1 MILNKIFR
9 IFKDF
14 LEVSWGKTLIYNF
27 FNLPIHQAVH
37 CPILLY
43 RPHMNF
49 NSYFGHLHRGGV
61 IVKSKS
67 VYFGMIKLGKQS
79 EKTCT
84 TKGFWLYNQGTII
97 FNGPTLMG
105 NGCRLEIKKGAK
117 LEIGENTGMTGE
129 TSINCYES
137 ISLGRFF
144 SCAWNVQI
152 SDTDFHDCYKIN
164 GEGKKTERPF
174 TNPISIGN
182 FVWVCK
188 GVTILKGTVLSDWC
202 TVGANSLVIGQH
214 NLPPYSL
221 IAGSPAKDTGEKLL
235 RKDLDEL
242 KSRTAFVITKGLA
255 TF

>member
-1 MILNKIFR
+1 
-9 IFKDF
+9 
-14 LEVSWGKTLIYNF
+14 
-27 FNLPIHQAVH
+27 
-37 CPILLY
+37 
-43 RPHMNF
+43 
-49 NSYFGHLHRGGV
+49 
-61 IVKSKS
+61 
-67 VYFGMIKLGKQS
+67 MIKLGKQS

-84 TKGFWLYNQGTII
+84 TKGFWLYNQGTIV

-105 NGCRLEIKKGAK
+105 NGCRVEIKKGAR
-117 LEIGENTGMTGE
+117 LEIGENTGITGE
-129 TSINCYES
+129 TTINCYES

-164 GEGKKTERPF
+164 GEGKKTEKPF
-174 TNPISIGN
+174 TKPISIGN

-242 KSRTAFVITKGLA
+242 KSRADFVITKGLA